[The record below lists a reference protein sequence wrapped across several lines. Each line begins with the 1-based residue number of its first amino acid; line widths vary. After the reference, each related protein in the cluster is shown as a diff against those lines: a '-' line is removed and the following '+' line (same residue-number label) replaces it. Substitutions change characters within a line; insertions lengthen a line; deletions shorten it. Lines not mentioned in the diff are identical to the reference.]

1 MYNSET
7 KQNTDQKNEIII
19 SKLPNVKRITIL
31 ILFLLMASVETF
43 SQNYQQ
49 SAGFRLGAAS
59 GLTYRRFLAQ
69 DISGELM
76 LLTQNHGKVLAFV
89 VQKHKPALLFD
100 DLDVTFIYGAG
111 AHIGV
116 ADRFRIHNDNYDYE
130 YNHRH
135 YTTLQLGLDAFASF
149 EYQVPR
155 YPVTVSLE
163 CKPYFEL
170 FDDHLFGI
178 HMPVIAF
185 GARYTF

>member
-1 MYNSET
+1 M
-7 KQNTDQKNEIII
+7 
-19 SKLPNVKRITIL
+19 KRITI
-31 ILFLLMASVETF
+31 IMLFLLMASVETY

-49 SAGFRLGAAS
+49 AAGFRLGAAS
-59 GLTYRRFLAQ
+59 GLTYRRFLTN

-76 LLTQNHGKVLAFV
+76 LLTQNQGRVLTFI

-100 DLDVTFIYGAG
+100 DLEMTFIYGAG

-116 ADRFRIHNDNYDYE
+116 AGRYHRSDDPFDPVRS
-130 YNHRH
+130 HRH
-135 YTTLQLGLDAFASF
+135 FNTLQLGLDVFASF

-155 YPVTVSLE
+155 YPVTVSIE

-178 HMPVIAF
+178 HMPVIAC

>member
-1 MYNSET
+1 MQSET
-7 KQNTDQKNEIII
+7 KQIQIRKNETIT
-19 SKLPNVKRITIL
+19 SKQLNVKRNTIF
-31 ILFLLMASVETF
+31 ILFLLMASAETF

-49 SAGFRLGAAS
+49 AAGFRLGAAS
-59 GLTYRRFLAQ
+59 GLTYRRFLAN

-116 ADRFRIHNDNYDYE
+116 ADRYRIHNDNSAIEYDQWYSAK
-130 YNHRH
+130 
-135 YTTLQLGLDAFASF
+135 LQLGLDAFAAF